1 MSARVRGLSVR
12 IGGHEIV
19 SAASVTVTPGR
30 ITALVG
36 ESGSGKTTLALTLLG
51 EVPAGAQVAGEV
63 EVDDEVVE
71 LGRPVEPGTVGYVP
85 QHPSAVLNPVRRIG
99 PVLRDIARVHVLAS
113 MRRERSRLVDQ
124 RVREALRRAQLPTD
138 AAFLRR
144 HSHQLS
150 GGQQQRLVL
159 AQALVGDPRVLVADE
174 PTTGQDAVTRGE
186 VAAELRTVA
195 ENGVAVLVLTHDL
208 DLVRMIAHDVSVM
221 HRGRIVEAGGVEDV
235 LERPRAAYTCRLVAA
250 HGGPVATGPAGV
262 ADGDPLVS
270 VRALEVVRRSTRGP
284 LITLKDVSLDI
295 GAGERLAVMGRSGSG
310 KTTLARCVAG
320 LQPFRAGQV
329 LLGGAALSALLRR
342 RSLADLAR
350 IQYVFQDA
358 RASFSEFT
366 PVLTQVARTAE
377 RLRGLDVEDARARAL
392 EVLGDLGISPEV
404 AARRPGSLSGGEL
417 QRAALVRALLAD
429 PDLLICDEITSG
441 LDAVTQADLLD
452 MLDRIQRE
460 TGCALMLIT
469 HDLAVATRLAD
480 RVVVVDEGRIVED
493 GRL

>member
-1 MSARVRGLSVR
+1 MSARVHDLSVR
-12 IGGHEIV
+12 IGEREIV
-19 SAASVTVTPGR
+19 SGASLTVAGGR

-51 EVPAGAQVAGEV
+51 EVPERGRVTGVV
-63 EVDDEVVE
+63 EVGGQAVALD
-71 LGRPVEPGTVGYVP
+71 RPVEPGSVGYVP

-99 PVLRDIARVHVLAS
+99 VVLRDIARVHVRAS
-113 MRRERSRLVDQ
+113 TRRERSRLVDQ

-159 AQALVGDPRVLVADE
+159 AQALVGNPRVLVADE

-186 VAAELRTVA
+186 VADELKTVA
-195 ENGVAVLVLTHDL
+195 ENGAAVLVLTHDL
-208 DLVRMIAHDVSVM
+208 DLVRMIADAVFVM
-221 HRGRIVEAGGVEDV
+221 HRGRIVEDGRVEDV
-235 LERPRAAYTCRLVAA
+235 LERPRAAYTRRLVAA
-250 HGGPVATGPAGV
+250 HGGPVATGPTGV

-270 VRALEVVRRSTRGP
+270 VRALWVVHRSARGP
-284 LITLKDVSLDI
+284 HSTLEDVSLDI

-329 LLGGAALSALLRR
+329 LLDGSALSPLLRR

-377 RLRGLDVEDARARAL
+377 RLRGLDVADARARAL
-392 EVLGDLGISPEV
+392 EVLGDLGVSSEV

-441 LDAVTQADLLD
+441 LDAVTQADVLDLLN
-452 MLDRIQRE
+452 RIQRE
-460 TGCALMLIT
+460 TACALMVIT
-469 HDLAVATRLAD
+469 HDPAVAARLAD
-480 RVVVVDEGRIVED
+480 RVVVVDDGRIV
-493 GRL
+493 